1 MQENIIINPKKSSG
15 LKVLASI
22 IWLAVFLMII
32 MLAGSLEKKDPNE
45 ETLSDLFKNISKN
58 VNQLVMGTNQQGNSK
73 FISTFSKQIVEEEN
87 NIIKVADGASPSVV
101 SVVVKTFNFDFSTGP
116 IESQE
121 GIGTGFIV
129 GESGLIVTNS
139 HVVDDPRGEYSVI
152 LKDGTTYEV
161 KKVNLD
167 ENSDLA
173 IVEIDARG
181 LPVIELGD
189 SENLKVGQT
198 AIAIGNALGRYQNT
212 VTVGVIS
219 GIARE
224 LRASSG
230 MGSISTYEGAIQTD
244 AALNPGNSGGPLL
257 NSSGQVIGINVATT
271 LGADNISFAIPIND
285 LKPVLESFL
294 EEGRIVRPYLGVSY
308 SLITSD
314 IANMRRMPEGA
325 YISRVLAD
333 SPADKAGLERG
344 DIIINFDGNDVSAQ
358 SSLAKSI
365 SMKKVGDKVKLIID
379 RDGEEITLEVTLEEA
394 PSDL

>member
-1 MQENIIINPKKSSG
+1 MQENLIINPKKSSG

-189 SENLKVGQT
+189 SENLRVGQT

-325 YISRVLAD
+325 YISRVLVA